1 LDQLHQTGVLGVL
14 TNVVPMRPS
23 QQKDGVVGVIQFLSV
38 HKRIKIDETVSGTKR
53 LVAKVSEL
61 QVILPT
67 PLHLGCAA
75 YRDAP
80 HSSCLIHAMTSAL
93 RRTSPTIP
101 RTRKSEASRPS
112 WRPLS
117 TASAQR

>member
-1 LDQLHQTGVLGVL
+1 MLRVPDSLLSRDCGVCGVCGCNTGVQITTLDQLHQTGVLGVL

-61 QVILPT
+61 QVILPA
-67 PLHLGCAA
+67 PLRLVSTTA
-75 YRDAP
+75 
-80 HSSCLIHAMTSAL
+80 LITATLLTHHAL
-93 RRTSPTIP
+93 
-101 RTRKSEASRPS
+101 
-112 WRPLS
+112 
-117 TASAQR
+117 

>member
-1 LDQLHQTGVLGVL
+1 MCGVCGCNAGVQITTLDQLHQTGVLGVL

-61 QVILPT
+61 QVILPA

-75 YRDAP
+75 
-80 HSSCLIHAMTSAL
+80 
-93 RRTSPTIP
+93 
-101 RTRKSEASRPS
+101 
-112 WRPLS
+112 
-117 TASAQR
+117 